1 MCLSAEADA
10 TIFLSCHN
18 SCLRNAGFFVPA
30 DPTSKNKSTSKTK
43 LFVFIAIKYNIY
55 CLQHTNFIVIL
66 PHQQDALTDRMLGR
80 SLTLMGFVSAEMRGT
95 KVKLALGLDEY
106 LRQQVHVREIATW
119 ATQAAVSKANSR
131 KG

>member
-1 MCLSAEADA
+1 MNTLS
-10 TIFLSCHN
+10 IYL
-18 SCLRNAGFFVPA
+18 
-30 DPTSKNKSTSKTK
+30 
-43 LFVFIAIKYNIY
+43 IKYCEY
-55 CLQHTNFIVIL
+55 SLS
-66 PHQQDALTDRMLGR
+66 HQQDALTNRMLGR